1 MPRKCGISKIFEK
14 SLHTFWADEASRRR
28 WYQPKSS
35 ALTPTT
41 VETLAKKGRPTFLF
55 ITTVSVPLMSWTIS
69 MKLLG
74 SVFECHACFFSPK
87 SICWG
92 ECCINLC
99 QQSIRKLMRALI
111 YLFMYLPPFPELDS
125 TLTLLFIFTANK
137 RTNGTMNTWDHY
149 SWICATKS
157 IQGHSTR
164 HWALV
169 NSTHVERQ
177 QQKSFTLLWCDDR
190 IPGKRLPHVI

>member
-1 MPRKCGISKIFEK
+1 MWDLKNIWEEPSHFLSWWGVTEAMISAEIISTNTYSGNVGQKG
-14 SLHTFWADEASRRR
+14 
-28 WYQPKSS
+28 S
-35 ALTPTT
+35 ANISFYNHFT
-41 VETLAKKGRPTFLF
+41 
-55 ITTVSVPLMSWTIS
+55 VPLMSWTIS

-74 SVFECHACFFSPK
+74 SVFESHACFFSPK

-149 SWICATKS
+149 SRICATKS

-190 IPGKRLPHVI
+190 IPGKSLPHVI